1 MRTPDVNLP
10 SKSDQVIALAEALGV
25 PLLPWQIHV
34 LDDALKYKAD
44 GKFARRTIGVLVA
57 RQNGKSHLMR
67 MRILAGLFL
76 WDESWVSMA
85 QNRKLAWEQFNQA
98 TQLVLNTP
106 WLRDQVKRVSHTNGN
121 EYLELKSGA
130 KWSIVAATK
139 DGPRGYTA
147 NLWVDELRDITPEAW
162 KASTPITRAVP
173 GAQVWTTSNAG
184 DAHSSVLNDLR
195 SKALKT
201 SEASIGWYE
210 WSADPSLNIK
220 DKVAWYQA
228 NPALGHLIDEDV
240 IAQAAATDRP
250 EAFRTES
257 LCLWVDAI
265 ESPWPMGSWEACSDK
280 ALKVTPGLPTW
291 LAIDVTPAR
300 RRADLVAAQLQEDGR
315 IAIGLLATWESESS
329 IDENAIALEIS
340 KWVKTYRARL
350 VAFDRWTGNS
360 IASKLSHVGIPV
372 GDVSG
377 QMFAQACDET
387 LSSMTTGKLVH
398 AGQPDLTAH
407 FMACARK
414 PVADGG
420 WRVIRKGSATDI
432 SAACA
437 AIMVVHHALVP
448 ERKAIIVSA

>member
-1 MRTPDVNLP
+1 MRTPEVKLP
-10 SKSDQVIALAEALGV
+10 SKSGQVIALAEALGQ

-34 LDDALKYKAD
+34 LDDALKYKPD
-44 GKFARRTIGVLVA
+44 GKWARRTIGIAVA

-67 MRILAGLFL
+67 MRLLAGLFL
-76 WDESWVSMA
+76 WDETWVSMA

-98 TQLVLNTP
+98 IQLVMDTP

-162 KASTPITRAVP
+162 KAATPITRAVP
-173 GAQVWTTSNAG
+173 GAQIWTTSNAG
-184 DAHSSVLNDLR
+184 DAHSTVLNDLR
-195 SKALKT
+195 TKALKT
-201 SEASIGWYE
+201 SEVSIGWYE
-210 WSADPSLNIK
+210 WSADPALNIK
-220 DKVAWYQA
+220 DKTAWYQA
-228 NPALGHLIDEDV
+228 NPALGHLIDEEV

-265 ESPWPMGSWEACSDK
+265 ESPWPMGAWENCSDK
-280 ALKVTPGLPTW
+280 KLSVKPGQPTW
-291 LAIDVTPAR
+291 LAIDVTPQR
-300 RRADLVAAQLQEDGR
+300 RRADLVAAQVQEDGR
-315 IAIGLLATWESESS
+315 IAIGLLATWQTETS
-329 IDENAIALEIS
+329 IDENAIAVEIA

-350 VAFDRWTGNS
+350 VAFDRYTASS
-360 IASKLSHVGIPV
+360 IASRLAHVGIPV

-387 LSSMTTGKLVH
+387 LSAMTTGRLIH
-398 AGQPDLTAH
+398 AAQPDLTAH

-414 PVADGG
+414 LVADGG
-420 WRVIRKGSATDI
+420 WRVARKTSAGDI

-437 AIMVVHHALVP
+437 AIMVIHHALVP